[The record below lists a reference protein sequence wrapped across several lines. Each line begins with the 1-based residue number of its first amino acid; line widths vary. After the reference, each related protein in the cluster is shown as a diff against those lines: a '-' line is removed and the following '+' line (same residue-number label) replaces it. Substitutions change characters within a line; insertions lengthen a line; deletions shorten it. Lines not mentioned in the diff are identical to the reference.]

1 MDPADAVG
9 TRDPSIDASPRRRRI
24 RSSLYY
30 FDLKSHLSR
39 ENVLRYARIVLHY
52 FFWASM
58 LCSKSCGVFAIV
70 KSIQRSARVSEAV
83 KPCLE
88 GRFGGGV
95 DILERLSGSTV
106 VPEGRV
112 WGRRGF

>member
-52 FFWASM
+52 FF
-58 LCSKSCGVFAIV
+58 G
-70 KSIQRSARVSEAV
+70 R
-83 KPCLE
+83 PCCVQNLAE
-88 GRFGGGV
+88 S
-95 DILERLSGSTV
+95 LQL
-106 VPEGRV
+106 
-112 WGRRGF
+112 